1 VSRALTLTQTLL
13 LGSYAFTVLAY
24 AGLQECLR
32 RRNTPVEIDDERRL
46 PDIWERP
53 PNVDVVIPAYN
64 EQPDVLAACLESLDQ
79 QDYKDK
85 GDIRFVVVDDGS
97 SNIEALLPVYRE
109 YAQRPNWN
117 ILRWRE
123 PGNRGKRL
131 AQEAAIYG
139 GRNDEALLRL
149 DLDGVE
155 RAVVWERSK
164 ADFIVTVDSD
174 TVVER
179 DGVSWI
185 LTPFLDGRVATVTGD
200 VSVRNRATNRLTD
213 LINDRYALLCD
224 HERAAQSHAGLV
236 YCCAGPF
243 SAYRLGDL
251 DEGWRGYVEQRFWN
265 KPCTYGDD
273 LQLTHLMLKRGRR
286 AIYQPRARAA
296 TDVPTTL
303 KGYVRQQWRWNR
315 SAYRQFRWIGPVLL
329 RNRSAYQVFDL
340 VARTVPSLLLG
351 AAFAMAIP
359 DLVRLT
365 PAQLGDEL
373 VTIAG
378 MMLAGLLAVL
388 LQTRKPRFALLYG
401 LLYLA
406 LLLPTRLWALC
417 TLSDSRWGT
426 RTRTEKIA
434 AAAPLPGKCRQVV
447 ANALGQPMASLPL
460 VEIQGLLQLVLRF
473 LAPFGQAKHLGQ
485 AGMSLRLRLKLVG
498 LKGKADRRLA
508 QWLGFGLLTPT
519 GQDHGPD
526 GPPPDLHVKLLVGRV
541 GLALRGHSLGV
552 RVPALLQVDTG
563 EHGRDARAGTPPT
576 HALQGPVPLHEQLL
590 GGAQV
595 VVEQLDQTVGEGVGR
610 LGQKFA

>member
-1 VSRALTLTQTLL
+1 VSRALTLTHTLL
-13 LGSYAFTVLAY
+13 LGSYAFIVLAH
-24 AGLQECLR
+24 AGLQEWLR
-32 RRNTPVEIDDERRL
+32 RRNTPVEVDNERRL

-53 PNVDVVIPAYN
+53 PNVAVVIPAYN
-64 EQPDVLAACLESLDQ
+64 ERPDVLADCLESLDR
-79 QDYKDK
+79 QDYE

-109 YAQRPNWN
+109 YAKRGNWN

-139 GRNDEALLRL
+139 ARAHDALVQL
-149 DLDGVE
+149 DFDGIE
-155 RAVVWERSK
+155 RAVTWEKSK

-174 TVVER
+174 TVVEP
-179 DGVSWI
+179 DGVRWI
-185 LTPFLDGRVATVTGD
+185 LTPFFDERVAAVTGD
-200 VSVRNRATNRLTD
+200 VAVLNRATNRLTG

-224 HERAAQSHAGLV
+224 HERAAQSHSGRV

-251 DEGWRGYVEQRFWN
+251 DEDWSGYVGQRFWG

-273 LQLTHLMLKRGRR
+273 LQLTHLMLRRGRR
-286 AIYQPRARAA
+286 SIYQPRARAA
-296 TDVPTTL
+296 TVVPTTL
-303 KGYVRQQWRWNR
+303 KGYVRQQRRWNR

-340 VARTVPSLLLG
+340 VARTVPSLLLA
-351 AAFAMAIP
+351 AAFAMAVP
-359 DLVRLT
+359 DLVGLT

-378 MMLAGLLAVL
+378 MLLAGLLAVL

-426 RTRTEKIA
+426 RTLAEKIA
-434 AAAPLPGKCRQVV
+434 VAAPLTRKCRQIA
-447 ANALGQPMASLPL
+447 ANPLGHPLASLLL
-460 VEIQGLLQLVLRF
+460 VEVKGLLQLVLRF

-485 AGMSLRLRLKLVG
+485 AGMRLRLRLELIG
-498 LKGKADRRLA
+498 LKGKTDRRLA
-508 QWLGFGLLTPT
+508 QWLGLGLLTTT
-519 GQDHGPD
+519 GQDHSPD
-526 GPPPDLHVKLLVGRV
+526 GPPPDLHVKLLVGRG
-541 GLALRGHSLGV
+541 GLALLGHSLRV
-552 RVPALLQVDTG
+552 RVSALLQVDTG
-563 EHGRDARAGTPPT
+563 EHGRDAGAGASPT
-576 HALQGPVPLHEQLL
+576 HALQGSVPLHEQLL

-595 VVEQLDQTVGEGVGR
+595 VVEQLDQAVGEGVGR
-610 LGQKFA
+610 LGEKFA